1 MFHLYTAND
10 AAKLADE
17 LGKRLRAQARGN
29 PLVPAQVLV
38 PQMGLRRW
46 LQVHLAES
54 LGVLANVEFL
64 EPARFA
70 WQLLRAAQPELP
82 SRSPFDPEVLRWHL
96 HALLG
101 ERLDGD
107 ALAPLRD
114 YLGRDVDPLRRFAL
128 ARELAQ
134 GYERLQGYR
143 REKLLRW
150 ERGVESSG
158 SPTEKWQA
166 ELWRRLVRRVGG
178 ASRASRVEAWLR
190 SFDPAWPDVASFVEK
205 PAPPGLPAHLHAF
218 ACANISPD
226 VLRMLGVAA
235 RRCELDFHLPLPS
248 REYLGDTPQTRK
260 AVRERLRDKDGGN
273 PLIASL
279 GGAAAE
285 FVELLYGYEHVQPN
299 EEIDLF
305 DKCINR
311 DTLLGRVRDD
321 LLEHRAPA
329 VDARESRPALPDAS
343 LQFHACHTPLRE
355 VQTLHDRL
363 LAMFE
368 DERFVPP
375 LQPREVAVMM
385 PDVAAY
391 RPAIEAVFGGVAHDD
406 ARFIPYNV
414 GDVAAAAHPAA
425 QLFLSLLDAPSS
437 RWELDEILGVLAV
450 PGVMRRL
457 DLDAQ
462 GVEQMARQLR
472 EAGVRW
478 GDDERARAECGG
490 YREFSFAFGIDRLL
504 AGFACGDEDDA
515 LVSGIAPLAGVE
527 SAAFARLDALLA
539 VLETWRRASEL
550 ASREMSAAAWQ
561 REWNALFDRL
571 YAADHD
577 DLAET
582 RALERVRA
590 ALARLVED
598 SEAAHVAAPLPWSD
612 VRAFLREQLE
622 QADARQQLF
631 AGGVTFCGMVPLRV
645 VPFRV
650 VCLLGMDEAA
660 FPRRDPNGLD
670 PLLADRRAG
679 NAERGDRNVREDD
692 RLLFLQLLAAARDAF
707 YVSWV
712 GRDAR
717 SNKPL
722 PPSIVVAELIDTLRE
737 GYLSPPSDDA
747 AAKARD
753 AMLPQGQPLHPFDAE
768 LFDPA
773 KPLRQSYRGEW
784 LPAARAPLRQATT
797 LAPFVR
803 GELPAPEM
811 PSGELSLD
819 MLKRFYDNPARGYLE
834 QALALRLPHDPDV
847 DADLEPLQPDHP
859 LLRHRLATQL
869 LRHGDG
875 DAARERAVFN
885 ARGELPPGELAE
897 VALALARERADALRE
912 AGTAFTHGDASLPDV
927 AGTLELDDG
936 TRLAGSVGIVYPAG
950 LLRADPGGS
959 LAGKRVMRAWID
971 TLFAAALAN
980 RKEPFVCR
988 LLWLKEEGVDSRELV
1003 VADAEDARTRLA
1015 LLVARWREGLR
1026 SPLPLFANA
1035 SWRALNRLRKT
1046 KGEATREEFLKA
1058 LCGEAGRLDEDDADF
1073 GGPSDFDDDAVRMV
1087 WRGRN
1092 LSAPDEA
1099 LATALHATASA
1110 LFPVPR
1116 AIVAKAAP

>member
-1 MFHLYTAND
+1 
-10 AAKLADE
+10 
-17 LGKRLRAQARGN
+17 
-29 PLVPAQVLV
+29 
-38 PQMGLRRW
+38 
-46 LQVHLAES
+46 
-54 LGVLANVEFL
+54 
-64 EPARFA
+64 
-70 WQLLRAAQPELP
+70 
-82 SRSPFDPEVLRWHL
+82 
-96 HALLG
+96 
-101 ERLDGD
+101 
-107 ALAPLRD
+107 
-114 YLGRDVDPLRRFAL
+114 
-128 ARELAQ
+128 
-134 GYERLQGYR
+134 
-143 REKLLRW
+143 
-150 ERGVESSG
+150 
-158 SPTEKWQA
+158 
-166 ELWRRLVRRVGG
+166 
-178 ASRASRVEAWLR
+178 
-190 SFDPAWPDVASFVEK
+190 
-205 PAPPGLPAHLHAF
+205 
-218 ACANISPD
+218 
-226 VLRMLGVAA
+226 
-235 RRCELDFHLPLPS
+235 
-248 REYLGDTPQTRK
+248 
-260 AVRERLRDKDGGN
+260 
-273 PLIASL
+273 
-279 GGAAAE
+279 
-285 FVELLYGYEHVQPN
+285 
-299 EEIDLF
+299 
-305 DKCINR
+305 
-311 DTLLGRVRDD
+311 
-321 LLEHRAPA
+321 
-329 VDARESRPALPDAS
+329 
-343 LQFHACHTPLRE
+343 

-368 DERFVPP
+368 DARFDPP
-375 LQPREVAVMM
+375 LQPREIAVMM

-406 ARFIPYNV
+406 PRFIPYNV
-414 GDVAAAAHPAA
+414 GDVATAAAHPAA

-462 GVEQMARQLR
+462 AVERMARQLR
-472 EAGVRW
+472 DAGVRW
-478 GDDERARAECGG
+478 GEDERARAECGG

-515 LVSGIAPLAGVE
+515 LVAGVAPLAGVE
-527 SAAFARLDALLA
+527 GAAFARLDALLA
-539 VLETWRRASEL
+539 VLETWRRAREL
-550 ASREMSAAAWQ
+550 VSREMSAAAWQ

-598 SEAAHVAAPLPWSD
+598 SEAAHVTTSLPWSD

-679 NAERGDRNVREDD
+679 TAERGDRNVREDD
-692 RLLFLQLLAAARDAF
+692 RLLFLQLIAAARDAF

-722 PPSIVVAELIDTLRE
+722 PPSIVVAELIDVLRE
-737 GYLSPPSDDA
+737 GYLASPADDN

-753 AMLPQGQPLHPFDAE
+753 AALPRTQPLHPFDPE

-773 KPLRQSYRGEW
+773 QPQRQSHRGEW
-784 LPAARAPLRQATT
+784 LPAARAPLRLAAT

-803 GELPAPEM
+803 GELPAPET
-811 PSGELSLD
+811 PSVELSLEA
-819 MLKRFYDNPARGYLE
+819 LKRFCDSPARGYLE
-834 QALALRLPHDPDV
+834 QSLALRLPRDPDE

-859 LLRHRLATQL
+859 LLRYRLATRL
-869 LRHGDG
+869 LRQGDG
-875 DAARERAVFN
+875 DAAHERTVLG

-912 AGTAFTHGDASLPDV
+912 SCAAFTHGDAPLPGV
-927 AGTLELDDG
+927 AGTLELEDG
-936 TRLAGSVGIVYPAG
+936 TRLAGSVGNVYPAG

-959 LAGKRVMRAWID
+959 LTGKRVMRAWID
-971 TLFAAALAN
+971 TLFAAALAD
-980 RKEPFVCR
+980 REEALVCR
-988 LLWLKEEGVDSRELV
+988 LLWLDKRGVESREL
-1003 VADAEDARTRLA
+1003 AIAGAEMARAQLGM
-1015 LLVARWREGLR
+1015 LVARWREGLR
-1026 SPLPLFANA
+1026 SPLPLFPDA

-1046 KGEATREEFLKA
+1046 RGEATREEFLQA
-1058 LCGEAGRLDEDDADF
+1058 LRGEAARLDEDDAGF
-1073 GGPSDFDDDAVRMV
+1073 GGPSDFDDDAVRIV

-1099 LATALHATASA
+1099 LAVALHETASA
-1110 LFPVPR
+1110 CFPVPR
-1116 AIVAKAAP
+1116 HVDAKAAP